1 MLALALAKVS
11 NGSDM
16 LVLFRRVDPKAH
28 TNNNS
33 PVPEGEPGTEIRP
46 KVLKGPN
53 GSGRKAGSSPLL
65 GV

>member
-1 MLALALAKVS
+1 
-11 NGSDM
+11 M